1 MTTDALPTQFVARM
15 RAFLGSEADAFISS
29 YDDPATAGLRVN
41 TLKCAASE
49 FESLARWSLQPVA
62 WLPSGFRIDADL
74 RPGRHPFHAAGLFYL
89 QEPSGMAV
97 AEALDVRPGQLV
109 LDLAASPGG
118 KATHIASLLEG
129 KGILAA
135 NEMIGSRIKPLG
147 ENLERWGAPNT
158 ILLNDE
164 PERIATQLGPIFDR
178 VLLDAPCSGEGM
190 FRKSPVA
197 IREWSPEHVA
207 GSAVRQAKILPHA
220 AALVRAGG
228 LLLYSTCTF
237 APEENEQQI
246 AQFLDGHE
254 EWELVDIPKRNGIAP
269 GRPEWATGDHPLQ
282 RSARLWPHLIE
293 GEGHFLAL
301 MRKQAPTNESEPVAR
316 STTRST
322 PPSATIESWLNFA
335 QASLEVDQIDAG
347 FIDPSRLVEQSGT
360 LFLAPENTPSLDGLH
375 VVRPGLPLGSAK
387 PGRFEPS
394 HALALALRTDQAR
407 NAEDLALNDI
417 ERYLEGHQLEMTGP
431 AGWVLIT
438 FKGFPIGWGR
448 RSNNVMKNHFPKGLR
463 R

>member
-1 MTTDALPTQFVARM
+1 
-15 RAFLGSEADAFISS
+15 
-29 YDDPATAGLRVN
+29 
-41 TLKCAASE
+41 
-49 FESLARWSLQPVA
+49 
-62 WLPSGFRIDADL
+62 
-74 RPGRHPFHAAGLFYL
+74 
-89 QEPSGMAV
+89 
-97 AEALDVRPGQLV
+97 
-109 LDLAASPGG
+109 
-118 KATHIASLLEG
+118 
-129 KGILAA
+129 
-135 NEMIGSRIKPLG
+135 
-147 ENLERWGAPNT
+147 
-158 ILLNDE
+158 
-164 PERIATQLGPIFDR
+164 
-178 VLLDAPCSGEGM
+178 
-190 FRKSPVA
+190 
-197 IREWSPEHVA
+197 
-207 GSAVRQAKILPHA
+207 
-220 AALVRAGG
+220 
-228 LLLYSTCTF
+228 
-237 APEENEQQI
+237 
-246 AQFLDGHE
+246 
-254 EWELVDIPKRNGIAP
+254 
-269 GRPEWATGDHPLQ
+269 
-282 RSARLWPHLIE
+282 
-293 GEGHFLAL
+293 